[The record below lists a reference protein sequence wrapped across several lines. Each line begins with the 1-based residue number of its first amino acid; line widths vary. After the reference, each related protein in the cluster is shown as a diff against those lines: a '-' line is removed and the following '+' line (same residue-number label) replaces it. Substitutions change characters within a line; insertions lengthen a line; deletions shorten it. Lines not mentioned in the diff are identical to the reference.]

1 MKTSVKEVIHILS
14 FVIIII
20 DDVQCQA
27 KLLLFFPA
35 ISTEAVLY
43 HTGDGHGS
51 PLPHNCHEILKKI
64 GKKRHGIV
72 PFVKDQILY
81 IYNKLHITR
90 TKLIKAKLI
99 DMKAAA
105 SNEEKDM
112 LILPTDLQIKTFI
125 GNYVKK
131 SAQPFDYGA
140 LYAALLEK
148 SKEVEGDSNTNRHL
162 YQVY

>member
-1 MKTSVKEVIHILS
+1 LKTSVKEIIHILS

-27 KLLLFFPA
+27 KLCLFFPA

-51 PLPHNCHEILKKI
+51 PLPHNCREFLKEI
-64 GKKRHGIV
+64 GKKRPEIV
-72 PFVKDQILY
+72 TFVKDQILY
-81 IYNKLHITR
+81 IYNKLHISR

-112 LILPTDLQIKTFI
+112 FILPTESQIKRFI
-125 GNYVKK
+125 GNYTKK

-140 LYAALLEK
+140 LYAELLEK
-148 SKEVEGDSNTNRHL
+148 SKEVEGDSNTNRHI
-162 YQVY
+162 YQVC